1 MGIENKTSMI
11 ILTFNKL
18 DVTKACIESIRKYTK
33 SGTYEIIVVDNNSTD
48 GTRAWLKEQND
59 MKIILNEENLGFPAG
74 CNLGIKVAEKE
85 NDILLLNNDTVLT
98 PRWLDNL
105 KIALYS
111 SDDIGAVGPTSNC
124 VANQQSIEF
133 PYGED
138 IDAMIRFADGI
149 NISNPRKWESKL
161 LLIGYCMLIKR
172 SAFIDVGEELDEL
185 YSPGNYEDCDLALR
199 MIEKG
204 YKLLICR
211 DTFIHHIGSATFRD
225 NPEVYSHFG
234 SNREKFDKKWGFD
247 HGLVAD
253 VREELLSLVNED
265 EESEFNVLEVG
276 CGSGMNLMILKYKY
290 PKCNIYG
297 IENDEKVASIT
308 RKNVFLS
315 AKKVD
320 EFPLDFKEDFF
331 DYIILND
338 NLHYIDNPNE
348 FIRNIS
354 KHLKSDGHIIL
365 NIKNIMYVSS
375 IKELLRGSFY
385 THQRSNNIKYKN
397 LFSLQDVVNIF
408 AENGLTMSMGQGYAG
423 YISYEDNMLLEK
435 LKEITSE
442 DLAIHYASERF
453 AVDFKKVI

>member
-1 MGIENKTSMI
+1 MGIEVKTSMI

-18 DVTKACIESIRKYTK
+18 DVTKACIESIRKYTEQ
-33 SGTYEIIVVDNNSTD
+33 GTYEIIVVDNNSTD
-48 GTRAWLKEQND
+48 GTREWLKNQKD
-59 MKIILNEENLGFPAG
+59 IKVILNEENLGFPAG
-74 CNLGIKVAEKE
+74 CNLGIRVAEKE

-105 KIALYS
+105 KTALYS
-111 SDDIGAVGPTSNC
+111 SYEVGAVGPISNC
-124 VANQQSIEF
+124 VANQQSIKF

-138 IDAMIRFADGI
+138 MEAMIRFAEEI

-172 SAFIDVGEELDEL
+172 SAFIEVGEELDEL

-204 YKLLICR
+204 YKLLVCR

-225 NPEVYSHFG
+225 NPDIYSHFG
-234 SNREKFDKKWGFD
+234 SNREKFNEKWGFD

-253 VREELLSLVNED
+253 VREDLLSLIKED
-265 EESEFNVLEVG
+265 EEREFNVLEVG

-308 RKNVFLS
+308 KKNVSLS
-315 AKKVD
+315 TKKID
-320 EFPLDFKEDFF
+320 EFPLDFKENFF

-338 NLHYIDNPNE
+338 KLHYIDNPKE
-348 FIRNIS
+348 FISNIS
-354 KHLKSDGHIIL
+354 KHLKSEGHMIL
-365 NIKNIMYVSS
+365 NIKNIMYVSN
-375 IKELLRGSFY
+375 IKELLRGNFY
-385 THQRSNNIKYKN
+385 THQRSKNIKYKN
-397 LFSLQDVVNIF
+397 LFSLQDIANIF
-408 AENGLTMSMGQGYAG
+408 SESGFTMTVGQGYAG
-423 YISYEDNMLLEK
+423 YISYEDNMLLQK

-442 DLAIHYASERF
+442 DLEIHYVSEHF
-453 AVDFKKVI
+453 VVDFKKVI